1 VTRIPNPL
9 GPIAFRLKLGIPN
22 ALASAGL
29 LGRKRHGPSGPEAW
43 DREYEGGELERE
55 AGINELA
62 HYGVLIA
69 YLIFFDARRI
79 LDVGCGGGLLR
90 KRLAA
95 VPFERYVGL
104 DPSPAALERAR
115 GLEDERTTFVLA
127 ESVPAELGTFDAVV
141 ANEMLYY
148 VDDADDFLGH
158 VNDILEPGGH
168 LLSSIWRHPRDVLL
182 HRSLHEHFELVD
194 AVDVVQ
200 RSGAVRPVWR
210 VFCHEKPR

>member
-1 VTRIPNPL
+1 
-9 GPIAFRLKLGIPN
+9 LKLGLAN
-22 ALASAGL
+22 ALASTGL
-29 LGRKRHGPSGPEAW
+29 LGPKRHDPSGPEAW
-43 DREYEGGELERE
+43 DREYESGKMEQEPGV
-55 AGINELA
+55 NELA

-79 LDVGCGGGLLR
+79 LDVGCGSGLLR
-90 KRLAA
+90 ERLAA
-95 VPFERYVGL
+95 APFERYVGI
-104 DPSPAALERAR
+104 DPSPAALERAKP
-115 GLEDERTTFVLA
+115 LEDERTTFVLA
-127 ESVPAELGTFDAVV
+127 ERASPEMGTFDAVV
-141 ANEMLYY
+141 SNEMLYF
-148 VDDADDFLGH
+148 VDDVDDFLNH